1 MATARAL
8 STPLRVF
15 GRRTAAAG
23 LLRAPAIR
31 HAPVRHRGVAAM
43 ATDEEKIKEVVVA
56 W

>member
-8 STPLRVF
+8 RGVF
-15 GRRTAAAG
+15 GRRAAAAG